1 MGVGLTITLISSLMQ
16 GFLCMDFSVSL
27 PRRIG
32 AISGS
37 CLLVPCRFQLP
48 VAYEADLLNCS
59 HSGVWRKGSTTGQT
73 VFSSGQSQGQNAIQ
87 GEITGDLRR
96 ANCTTVFSSFPERYN
111 DSYFFR
117 LECPNR
123 LKYTFDTGVYISSQ
137 SEPPPP
143 QLTGG
148 VGVSEGERVRLRCSA
163 PVSCPALPPS
173 LTWLHP
179 PGRTEE
185 TVETLE
191 SRGGS
196 ISTTSM
202 LTFIAS
208 ASHHNQT
215 VTCFISYP
223 LTAGGSTEPAAAT
236 HTLSVQYAPR
246 STAAA
251 LSPSGP
257 VPEGRGVTLTCS
269 SDANP
274 PAQRYIWYRDQSGQL
289 SRRAEGGE
297 LLLLASRQDSGVY
310 LCEAQNQRG
319 SQRSRPVVLEVDFT
333 AVPYIICGVVA
344 VLYVLTVILDVY
356 KYQSLSRRLKLI
368 ELKLKGENTYAA
380 LRVSSVTSDYDQL
393 QPKSTSHVDAP
404 CYENPIPMETRNKR
418 SA

>member
-1 MGVGLTITLISSLMQ
+1 MGVGLTVTLISSLMQ
-16 GFLCMDFSVSL
+16 GFLCMNFNVSL
-27 PRRIG
+27 PRRVG

-37 CLLVPCRFQLP
+37 CLRVPCRFQLP
-48 VAYEADLLNCS
+48 KAYDADLLNCS
-59 HSGVWRKGSTTGQT
+59 HSGVWNKGRPTGRT
-73 VFSSGQSQGQNAIQ
+73 MFSSGQSRGQNTIQ
-87 GEITGDLRR
+87 GELTGDLKRK
-96 ANCTTVFSSFPERYN
+96 NCTTVFSSFPERYN
-111 DSYFFR
+111 DTYFFR

-123 LKYTFDTGVYISSQ
+123 LKYSFDTGVYIDSQ

-143 QLTGG
+143 QLSGG
-148 VGVSEGERVRLRCSA
+148 GGVSEGERVMLQCSA
-163 PVSCPALPPS
+163 PVSCHVLPPC
-173 LTWLHP
+173 LTWRSP
-179 PGRTEE
+179 PTGRTEE
-185 TVETLE
+185 TVQTKE
-191 SRGGS
+191 SEDGS
-196 ISTTSM
+196 ISLTST
-202 LTFIAS
+202 LTFTAS

-215 VTCFISYP
+215 VTCSVSYP

-246 STAAA
+246 STTAA

-274 PAQRYIWYRDQSGQL
+274 PAQRFTWYRDRSGQL

-319 SQRSRPVVLEVDFT
+319 SQRSRAVVLEVDFT

-344 VLYVLTVILDVY
+344 VLFVLTVTLYVI

-368 ELKLKGENTYAA
+368 ELKLMGEHTYAA
-380 LRVSSVTSDYDQL
+380 LRVSSVTADYDQL
-393 QPKSTSHVDAP
+393 QFKSRPPVDASRN
-404 CYENPIPMETRNKR
+404 ENPIAMGTRN
-418 SA
+418 